1 MSRRFHWIAG
11 AVLGLTMASAPAQAA
26 GPKVFV
32 NLDPAQGQLP
42 ESITSDHFGN
52 IYLSM
57 GTTVGKITPSGQL
70 STFSDIPVPA
80 GSFTTGLK
88 FGPDGHLYVGTAGFA
103 PDPAVAFVW
112 RIDATGHAEEYA
124 ELDPHG
130 FPNDLAFDDC
140 GNLYVTDPFLGLI
153 WKIDDQGVPDVWL
166 ADPLL
171 EANYASPYLGVA
183 PFGADGI
190 AFDLLGRNLYIG
202 NLDYGRIV
210 KVGLDWWGEPD
221 DVSVYYENISTIGG
235 ADGIAFDA
243 LGRLYVAVH
252 GQDRIVRID
261 PFPRKATT
269 VAQGAP
275 LQQPS
280 SLVFGETLLSKHT
293 LYISNFS
300 ILAALGVKPGPPKPA
315 LLKLQ
320 VPVGGPLF

>member
-1 MSRRFHWIAG
+1 MRKFHWFAG
-11 AVLGLTMASAPAQAA
+11 AVLGLTMMSARAEAASPS
-26 GPKVFV
+26 VFV
-32 NLDPAQGQLP
+32 GLDPAQGQLP
-42 ESITSDHFGN
+42 ESITSDDHGN

-80 GSFTTGLK
+80 GTFTLGLE
-88 FGPDGHLYVGTAGFA
+88 FGPDGHLYASTGGFG

-112 RIDATGHAEEYA
+112 RIDAAGNAEEYA
-124 ELDPHG
+124 ELDPNG

-140 GNLYVTDPFLGLI
+140 GELYVTDPFLGLI
-153 WKIDDQGVPDVWL
+153 WKIDQDGVPDVWL

-171 EANYASPYLGVA
+171 EANYAAPYLGVA

-190 AFDLLGRNLYIG
+190 AFDWLERNLYIG
-202 NLDYGRIV
+202 NLDYGRIL
-210 KVGLDWWGEPD
+210 KVGIDWHGEPD
-221 DVSVYYENISTIGG
+221 DVEVYYENITTIGG
-235 ADGIAFDA
+235 ADGLAFDA

-261 PFPRKATT
+261 RFPRKAVT
-269 VAQGAP
+269 VASGAP

-280 SLVFGETLLSKHT
+280 ALVFGRTFAARHT

-300 ILAALGVKPGPPKPA
+300 ILAALGAKPGPPTPA
-315 LLKLQ
+315 LLKLPVL
-320 VPVGGPLF
+320 VPGQP